1 MESHNWKVIVLM
13 GVPGSGKGTEAQI
26 LSHLDPK
33 YIHIST
39 GQLLRDLENDPS
51 ADVRD
56 KALLHQMK
64 EGKLVDDTLVYRL
77 AFDAIEKTLSENHVA
92 ILDGAI
98 RSVNQAMHYEKFFEE
113 KGIEKDVAIIE
124 IQLSDDISFKRLTT
138 RKVCADCG
146 YIIPY
151 SIDNFKKTLCEKCG
165 GALMVRTD
173 DHPETVIKRIEAQGN
188 KVLQPI
194 LDYYKQVGTVF
205 SVDGNRS
212 IPEVDVDIR
221 KILGISP

>member
-39 GQLLRDLENDPS
+39 GQLLRDLETDSQADPQ
-51 ADVRD
+51 D
-56 KALLHQMK
+56 KEMLHHMK
-64 EGKLVDDTLVYRL
+64 EGKLVPDELVYRL
-77 AFDAIEKTLSENHVA
+77 AFSAIEKTLADGKVA
-92 ILDGAI
+92 MLDGAI
-98 RSVNQAMHYEKFFEE
+98 RTLDQAKHYENFFEQ
-113 KGIEKDVAIIE
+113 KGIEKDVAIVE
-124 IQLSDDISFKRLTT
+124 IQLSDDVSFKRLTT

-151 SIDNFKKTLCEKCG
+151 SPDNFKKTVCEKCG

-173 DHPETVIKRIEAQGN
+173 DHPETVLKRIEAQGN
-188 KVLQPI
+188 KMLQPI
-194 LDYYKQVGTVF
+194 LDYYKQVGMVF

-212 IPEVDVDIR
+212 ISEVDVDIR
-221 KILGISP
+221 KILHIPQ